1 MIIEHLYKMCE
12 LCKNTV
18 TRDYTHAK
26 NKQHVRVL
34 MKKIK
39 VKLESGYYISP
50 SGTSPKL
57 RE

>member
-1 MIIEHLYKMCE
+1 MCE
-12 LCKNTV
+12 LCKNSV
-18 TRDYTHAK
+18 ARDYTHAK

>member
-1 MIIEHLYKMCE
+1 MCKI
-12 LCKNTV
+12 CKNTV

-39 VKLESGYYISP
+39 VKLESGYYIRTRDILTTHP
-50 SGTSPKL
+50 V
-57 RE
+57 